1 MSGAPRLFGTDGIRG
16 EAGVAPLDESTVR
29 ATAEALARVL
39 QAELGR
45 PARVVVGRD
54 TRESGPP
61 LARWVAAGLLAQGA
75 SVRSAGV
82 VPTPAV
88 SLLVRGDEFDAG
100 VMVSASHNPWR
111 DNGLKVFSHRGTKLD
126 DGLERRI
133 EREVALRPSSGSP
146 AASADDLADEPALRA
161 RHPEHLVEAFSRGAG
176 LRGLT
181 LVLDCAHGSLAGIAA
196 GVFARLGAHVTT
208 LGDEP
213 DGRNIN
219 RACGAVHP
227 EALAREVVSRGASG
241 GVAFDGDADRCI
253 LVDGSGRIV
262 DGDAVLLAAADDMRA
277 RGELRGGGVVGTVM
291 SNFGLERALLDRGLS
306 LVRERVGD
314 RNVLERMLRDGYNLG
329 GEPSG
334 HVIFLD
340 RAPTGDGLQTALA
353 VLTSLQAAG
362 RTLAEVRDALPRT
375 PQVLL
380 NVRVRQRRAL
390 EDVEGHAER
399 VRRWQDRLGGDGRV
413 VVRWSG
419 TEPLVRVMAEGTDE
433 ALIGE
438 CARDI
443 AAHIESLL
451 GAA

>member
-1 MSGAPRLFGTDGIRG
+1 MTRTLFGTDGIRG
-16 EAGVAPLDESTVR
+16 EAGVAPLDERTVR

-39 QAELGR
+39 EAELGR
-45 PARVVVGRD
+45 AARVVIGRD
-54 TRESGPP
+54 TRESGVS
-61 LARWVAAGLLAQGA
+61 LSEWVASGLASQGA

-88 SLLVRGDEFDAG
+88 SLLVRGDDFDAG

-133 EREVALRPSSGSP
+133 EREVALRLSREGTP
-146 AASADDLADEPALRA
+146 ARGELATKDEPALRA
-161 RHPEHLVEAFSRGAG
+161 RHADHLVEAFSRGSG
-176 LRGLT
+176 LRGLSI
-181 LVLDCAHGSLAGIAA
+181 VVDCAHGSLSGIAPA
-196 GVFARLGAHVTT
+196 VFERLGASVVAMA
-208 LGDEP
+208 DAP

-219 RACGAVHP
+219 HACGAVHP
-227 EALAREVVSRGASG
+227 ERLAREVVARGASA

-253 LVDGSGRIV
+253 LVDSLGRIV

-277 RGELRGGGVVGTVM
+277 GGMLRGGGVVGTVM
-291 SNFGLERALLDRGLS
+291 SNFGLERALRERGGT

-340 RAPTGDGLQTALA
+340 RAPTGDGLQTAL
-353 VLTSLQAAG
+353 VTLSSLNAAG
-362 RTLAEVRDALPRT
+362 RSLADARDALPRT

-380 NVRVRQRRAL
+380 NVRVRHRREL

-399 VRRWQDRLGGDGRV
+399 VRRWQDRLGSDGRV

-419 TEPLVRVMAEGTDE
+419 TEPLVRVMAEGADE

-443 AAHIESLL
+443 AAHIESRL